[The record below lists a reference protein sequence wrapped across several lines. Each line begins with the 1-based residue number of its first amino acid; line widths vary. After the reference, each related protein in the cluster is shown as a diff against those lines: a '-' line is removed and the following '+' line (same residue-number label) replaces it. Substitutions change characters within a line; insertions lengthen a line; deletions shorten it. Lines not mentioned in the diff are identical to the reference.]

1 MATQKTRAV
10 EEGKE
15 FWVSLGQEIGASREC
30 AKALT
35 EKLEKFMTNDHAH
48 LAADVKELR
57 AEFQKLA
64 VRIATIVGGIT
75 AVSWVIMLLVRLW
88 K

>member
-15 FWVSLGQEIGASREC
+15 FWVSLGREIGESKEC
-30 AKALT
+30 SKALAD
-35 EKLEKFMTNDHAH
+35 KLEKFMTNDHAH

-57 AEFQKLA
+57 GEFQKLA

-75 AVSWVIMLLVRLW
+75 ALSWVIMFLVKIW